1 LDFVTGVAEVYRL
14 LPLDAQIDPTLISF
28 GEIGV
33 GNKRKKLVYEQPE
46 QKELNALQYELQLFV
61 DSVKNKTK
69 PVVSGIDGLRALKV
83 AQIIIQKIEGQRIA

>member
-1 LDFVTGVAEVYRL
+1 VAESYRL
-14 LPLDAQIDPTLISF
+14 VSPDAEVSPTLISF

-33 GNKRKKLVYEQPE
+33 GDKRKKLVYEQPE

-61 DSVKNKTK
+61 DSVINKTK
-69 PVVSGIDGLRALKV
+69 PVVSGVDGLRALKV